1 MANLK
6 AFKGYRYNTEK
17 VGEVGDKVSPPYYN
31 ISDEEKDSLYN
42 LSEYNSVRLFC
53 GKNYADDN
61 EDNNKSTRAAN
72 FLQDWI
78 GEGVLKRDDEDAIY
92 MYEEVMTIENV
103 QINNRSFVS
112 LVELE
117 ELDEGVIMPCE
128 EIREVSRQDRYDYLT
143 ATNADMSMISCLYVE
158 REKELLKLM
167 NDIAEETPDMDFVSN
182 DSIHHRV
189 WVITYKPTIDY
200 IIKQFSDLPLYIT
213 DGQTRYETCL
223 QYRDYMKSKN
233 PNHTGKEPYNYVMMS
248 LMNSKSDGIV
258 LQPVHR
264 ELKCPKGFKLD
275 YFVSASQDHF
285 KIEKIIVD
293 HSDESFVDTMKKQIA
308 TKRLDTKIAL
318 YCGGDFFYRLTL
330 KDKDYLKNSVYADK
344 SQAYCGLDNVVFN
357 KLILDDILHITPENY
372 EERVFAQRNPHKCY
386 EDVVGG
392 EFDAMFMLNS
402 VKIDQIR
409 KVTEAGEKMPRYTLS
424 VFPKPAVGVL
434 INIKED

>member
-61 EDNNKSTRAAN
+61 EDNNKFTRAAN

-213 DGQTRYETCL
+213 DGQTRYETGH
-223 QYRDYMKSKN
+223 SK
-233 PNHTGKEPYNYVMMS
+233 H
-248 LMNSKSDGIV
+248 
-258 LQPVHR
+258 
-264 ELKCPKGFKLD
+264 C
-275 YFVSASQDHF
+275 
-285 KIEKIIVD
+285 
-293 HSDESFVDTMKKQIA
+293 
-308 TKRLDTKIAL
+308 
-318 YCGGDFFYRLTL
+318 
-330 KDKDYLKNSVYADK
+330 
-344 SQAYCGLDNVVFN
+344 
-357 KLILDDILHITPENY
+357 
-372 EERVFAQRNPHKCY
+372 
-386 EDVVGG
+386 
-392 EFDAMFMLNS
+392 
-402 VKIDQIR
+402 
-409 KVTEAGEKMPRYTLS
+409 
-424 VFPKPAVGVL
+424 
-434 INIKED
+434 